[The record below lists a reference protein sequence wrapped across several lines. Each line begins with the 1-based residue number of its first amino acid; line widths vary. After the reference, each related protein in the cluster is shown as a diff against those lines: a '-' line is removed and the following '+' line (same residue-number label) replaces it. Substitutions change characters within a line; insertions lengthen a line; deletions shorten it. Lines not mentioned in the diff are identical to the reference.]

1 MQEKLG
7 KVYVKKILV
16 HRKTNL
22 PEQFLFS
29 LVQRFFHLLK
39 KKKLKTEIKEQEKI
53 SQDNISTDRGL
64 KSWAIKTN

>member
-39 KKKLKTEIKEQEKI
+39 KKTEIKEQEKI